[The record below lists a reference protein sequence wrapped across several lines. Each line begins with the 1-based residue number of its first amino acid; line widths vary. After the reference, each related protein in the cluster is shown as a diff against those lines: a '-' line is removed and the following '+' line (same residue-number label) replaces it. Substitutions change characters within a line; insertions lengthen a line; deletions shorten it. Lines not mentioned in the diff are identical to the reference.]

1 VDVQV
6 ELESRSLLRDD
17 GRKRPDG
24 ATLDPWSHGRPLI
37 WDFTCPDTLAPSH
50 VASSATAAGSAAAQA
65 ERNKRA
71 KYSRL
76 SQDGNVLFAPIAIE
90 TLGTWGDSAA
100 AICKEIGSRL
110 ASLSGDSRSL
120 MFLKQRMSLAIQRG
134 NSASVAGTFTGG
146 DVAL

>member
-1 VDVQV
+1 M
-6 ELESRSLLRDD
+6 EPWE
-17 GRKRPDG
+17 
-24 ATLDPWSHGRPLI
+24 ATYLGFYLPGHIG
-37 WDFTCPDTLAPSH
+37 PSH

-90 TLGTWGDSAA
+90 TLGTWGKSAS

-110 ASLSGDSRSL
+110 ASLSGASRSL
-120 MFLKQRMSLAIQRG
+120 MFLKQRMSLANQRG
-134 NSASVAGTFTGG
+134 NLASVAGTFTGG